1 VKRTLLCWA
10 LAAVLIACGRA
21 GGQTASLT
29 SPSPRT
35 FAAASPSPAPGAPSE
50 SPTPSA
56 AGPSLA
62 TGSRVACAP
71 PFAVPSR
78 PPSPSQAGSI
88 EALSIVYASGPVTIH
103 LITIAGGATTDRL
116 LMANQDVAVLDAN
129 RRIALIAICRSTQ
142 LATLD
147 LNTGAIRLFD
157 VSSPENISWGLL
169 SPDGSKAAVLVRL
182 AGFVEY
188 DFGIVDLNSGA
199 SSVLLHLPPNV
210 YNSAGL
216 IPLRWTSSGILVGP
230 GAWDCA
236 RFKLL
241 TLDPQS
247 AQLTPITDVRV
258 DAVSPDG
265 TMMAAAG
272 HADLGDVG
280 NYGQCGWT
288 NLITRGPVG
297 GPYSPIAQEKNRA
310 FWVFDVA
317 NDGSVL
323 YGSDDGH
330 FYAQSQ
336 ASAGRVTAPPAP
348 DAGVYLETGGSSIQQ
363 LPESATAQWWTAGK
377 LLGPGQALMARQVA
391 GGDSGVLE
399 VDLVGLCTSHSG
411 CTPSVQPVE
420 TDSGS
425 YPTADLILL
434 RS

>member
-1 VKRTLLCWA
+1 VPA
-10 LAAVLIACGRA
+10 SAV
-21 GGQTASLT
+21 
-29 SPSPRT
+29 
-35 FAAASPSPAPGAPSE
+35 ASPPRSPAP
-50 SPTPSA
+50 
-56 AGPSLA
+56 
-62 TGSRVACAP
+62 
-71 PFAVPSR
+71 
-78 PPSPSQAGSI
+78 AGSI
-88 EALSIVYASGPVTIH
+88 EALSVVYANGPTTIH
-103 LITIAGGATTDRL
+103 LITIAGGATTDRV
-116 LMANQDVAVLDAN
+116 LMAKQDVAVLDAN
-129 RRIALIAICRSTQ
+129 RRIALIATCYATE

-147 LNTGAIRLFD
+147 LNTGAIRQFY
-157 VSSPENISWGLL
+157 VGSPESISWSVL

-182 AGFVEY
+182 A
-188 DFGIVDLNSGA
+188 DFYTYEFWIVDLVSGA
-199 SSVLLHLPPNV
+199 SGVLLHLPPNV

-216 IPLRWTSSGILVGP
+216 IPLRWTSRGILVGP

-247 AQLTPITDVRV
+247 ANLTPITDVRV

-288 NLITRGPVG
+288 NMITRGPVG
-297 GPYSPIAQEKNRA
+297 GPYGLIAQEKNRA

-348 DAGVYLETGGSSIQQ
+348 DAGVYLETGDSSLQQ
-363 LPESATAQWWTAGK
+363 LAESATLQWWTAGK
-377 LLGPGQALMARQVA
+377 LLGQGQALMAQQVT

-399 VDLVGLCTSHSG
+399 VDLVSLCTSHSG
-411 CTPSVQPVE
+411 CTPTVRPVE

-425 YPTADLILL
+425 YPTAALILL
-434 RS
+434 PA

>member
-1 VKRTLLCWA
+1 M
-10 LAAVLIACGRA
+10 LAAALIACGRA

-29 SPSPRT
+29 SPSPQT
-35 FAAASPSPAPGAPSE
+35 FAAASPSTAPSAPPE

-62 TGSRVACAP
+62 SGSRVACAP
-71 PFAVPSR
+71 PSAVPSR
-78 PPSPSQAGSI
+78 SPSPSPAGSI
-88 EALSIVYASGPVTIH
+88 EALSVVDASGRVTIH
-103 LITIAGGATTDRL
+103 LITITGGATTDRL
-116 LMANQDVAVLDAN
+116 LMANQDVRVMDAN
-129 RRIALIAICRSTQ
+129 RRIALIAICQSTQ

-157 VSSPENISWGLL
+157 VSSPEDISWGVLN
-169 SPDGSKAAVLVRL
+169 PDGSKAAVLVRL

-188 DFGIVDLNSGA
+188 DFRIVDLSSGA
-199 SSVLLHLPPNV
+199 SGVLLHLPPNV

-236 RFKLL
+236 RYKLL

-247 AQLTPITDVRV
+247 AHLTPITDVRV

-288 NLITRGPVG
+288 NLITRGQVG
-297 GPYSPIAQEKNRA
+297 GPYSLIAEQRNRA
-310 FWVFDVA
+310 FWVIDVA

-323 YGSDDGH
+323 YGADDG
-330 FYAQSQ
+330 FSAAQSQ
-336 ASAGRVTAPPAP
+336 GSRVTTPPAP

-363 LPESATAQWWTAGK
+363 LPESGTGQWWTAGK
-377 LLGPGQALMARQVA
+377 LVGQGQALMAQQVI
-391 GGDSGVLE
+391 GGDSGVVE
-399 VDLVGLCTSHSG
+399 VDLVSLCTSHSG

-420 TDSGS
+420 RDSGS
-425 YPTADLILL
+425 YPTAALILL

>member
-1 VKRTLLCWA
+1 M
-10 LAAVLIACGRA
+10 
-21 GGQTASLT
+21 
-29 SPSPRT
+29 PPRT
-35 FAAASPSPAPGAPSE
+35 PAP
-50 SPTPSA
+50 
-56 AGPSLA
+56 
-62 TGSRVACAP
+62 
-71 PFAVPSR
+71 
-78 PPSPSQAGSI
+78 AGSI
-88 EALSIVYASGPVTIH
+88 EALSVVFAGTVTIH
-103 LITIAGGATTDRL
+103 LITIAAGATTDRV
-116 LMANQDVAVLDAN
+116 LMANQDVEVLDAN
-129 RRIALIAICRSTQ
+129 KRIALIATCYATE

-147 LNTGAIRLFD
+147 LNTGAIRHFD
-157 VSSPENISWGLL
+157 VGSPESISWSVL

-182 AGFVEY
+182 A
-188 DFGIVDLNSGA
+188 DFYTYEFWIVDLVSGA
-199 SSVLLHLPPNV
+199 SRVLLHLPPTA
-210 YNSAGL
+210 YKSAGL
-216 IPLRWTSSGILVGP
+216 VPLRWTSSGILVGP

-241 TLDPQS
+241 ILDPQT
-247 AQLTPITDVRV
+247 ANLTPITDVRV

-297 GPYSPIAQEKNRA
+297 GPYSLIAQEKNRA
-310 FWVFDVA
+310 FWVLDVA

-330 FYAQSQ
+330 FYALSQ

-363 LPESATAQWWTAGK
+363 LPESATLQFWTAGK
-377 LLGPGQALMARQVA
+377 LLGQGQALMAQQVT

-399 VDLVGLCTSHSG
+399 VDLVSLCTTHTG

-420 TDSGS
+420 TDSGA
-425 YPTADLILL
+425 YPTAALILL